1 MRRNKSK
8 KPIYKRW
15 WFWAIAAFL
24 IICAVLPN
32 KPAEENGG
40 DATPVMAAER
50 SLPDQTA
57 DASPEP
63 TAKPT
68 PAPTIAPTP
77 VPTPAPTPAPTAAPT
92 SEPTPAPTQAPTP
105 APTHAPTPA
114 PTPVPTPA
122 PTPTEEEL
130 QRAHLESL
138 SQYNYVGSAESDK
151 YHKPTCRFC
160 KTINEENLVYWDTV
174 AAAEA
179 AGYTACK
186 VCNPK

>member
-1 MRRNKSK
+1 MARQKTK
-8 KPIYKRW
+8 KPIYKRV
-15 WFWAIAAFL
+15 WFWIIVAVVVIYAAVGIDL
-24 IICAVLPN
+24 AN
-32 KPAEENGG
+32 
-40 DATPVMAAER
+40 D
-50 SLPDQTA
+50 
-57 DASPEP
+57 EP
-63 TAKPT
+63 TATPEPALSDRTIPEESPEASPKSTPQPT
-68 PAPTIAPTP
+68 PE
-77 VPTPAPTPAPTAAPT
+77 PTPAPTPEPTAVPT

-130 QRAHLESL
+130 QRAHLEWL